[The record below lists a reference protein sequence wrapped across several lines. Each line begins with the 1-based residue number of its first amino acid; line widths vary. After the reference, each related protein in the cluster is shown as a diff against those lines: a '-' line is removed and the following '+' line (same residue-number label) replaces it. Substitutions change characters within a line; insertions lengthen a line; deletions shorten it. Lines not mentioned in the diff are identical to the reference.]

1 MPIANSFLSSH
12 RVLNVKNPVFSLS
25 GEIPT
30 LQGSFVEVACKR
42 FSSELQA
49 NASSKTLIQNWPA
62 SKYVDIQPFSYS
74 TKIELP
80 VLFDKNGIRTQE
92 TEFFN
97 NWLYFMLSTYD
108 TIQGTNQDLTS
119 LIVENASINVSPEEI
134 TLSITFKSNF
144 PLDWHPSI
152 FNGALTTKTLH
163 ARKAKNYD
171 TFVKMNNYENGKFED
186 MTGLGWN
193 NTFGVSNFQIT
204 YTSEIEEIY
213 LTKHDSNKDLVI
225 NGSVI
230 TSQYH
235 HLTDMINVKSVS
247 YNGDIGIFGPELEM
261 MGASIQKAGSF
272 MFDTVTSDIFSMS
285 LSQGGIQIYIGELDP
300 GAVPVSYDNLYPLTF
315 LPTGIFISN
324 ASSELS
330 AGQIYK
336 HSRQFHG
343 IFTDTPKKIRQDG
356 TEEITLLT

>member
-12 RVLNVKNPVFSLS
+12 RVLNVKSPVFSS
-25 GEIPT
+25 PGEIPT
-30 LQGSFVEVACKR
+30 LQGSFIEVACKR

-80 VLFDKNGIRTQE
+80 VLFDKNGIRTKE
-92 TEFFN
+92 IEFFN

-108 TIQGTNQDLTS
+108 TIQGTNQELTS
-119 LIVENASINVSPEEI
+119 LIVENASINVTAEEI
-134 TLSITFKSNF
+134 TLSLSFKSNF
-144 PLDWHPSI
+144 PLMWGPSV
-152 FNGALTTKTLH
+152 FNGSLTTKNLH

-171 TFVKMNNYENGKFED
+171 TFIKMNNYETGKFED
-186 MTGLGWN
+186 STGLGWN
-193 NTFGVSNFQIT
+193 NTYGVSNFQIT
-204 YTSEIEEIY
+204 YNSEIEEIY
-213 LTKHDSNKDLVI
+213 LTKHDSNKNLVI
-225 NGSVI
+225 NGSIV

-235 HLTDMINVKSVS
+235 HLTDMINVKSIS
-247 YNGDIGIFGPELEM
+247 YNGEIGIFGPELEA
-261 MGASIQKAGSF
+261 MGTSVQKAGSF
-272 MFDTVTSDIFSMS
+272 MFDTVSSDIFSMS

-300 GAVPVSYDNLYPLTF
+300 GSTIVSYDNLYPLTF

-324 ASSELS
+324 ASSEFS
-330 AGQIYK
+330 GNQIYR

-343 IFTDTPKKIRQDG
+343 IFTDTPKKIRQNG
-356 TEEITLLT
+356 TEEKTLLT